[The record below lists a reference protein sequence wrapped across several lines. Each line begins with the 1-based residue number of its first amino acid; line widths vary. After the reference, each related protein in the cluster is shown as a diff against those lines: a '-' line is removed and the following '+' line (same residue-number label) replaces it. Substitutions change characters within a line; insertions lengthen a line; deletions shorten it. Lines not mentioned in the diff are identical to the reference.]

1 MPRDKGEAMSSI
13 IGYRRPYYDTQPPYL
28 YPGYKSTV
36 KRAPSAPLIRL
47 PHTLSEVTGPLFGS
61 GDVRPEDGDLTAR
74 HAAPPLGE
82 RIVVSG
88 RILDENSRPVAHAL
102 VEMWQA
108 NASGRYAHH
117 VDDHDAPLDPNFTG
131 GGRVL
136 TDASGFYSFRTI
148 KPGAYPWR
156 NHYNAWRPAHL
167 HFSLF
172 GLGLVQRLV
181 TQMYFPGDPLL
192 PYYPMDNSMRD
203 EKARERLFSQFDW
216 ERTIPGIALA
226 YRFDMVLRG
235 REDPPMETTRS

>member
-1 MPRDKGEAMSSI
+1 MSKVL
-13 IGYRRPYYDTQPPYL
+13 GYRRPYFDTQPALL
-28 YPGYKSTV
+28 YPGYRSTI
-36 KRAPSAPLIRL
+36 KRAPSKPLVPL
-47 PHTLSEVTGPLFGS
+47 QHTLSEVTGPLFGPADL
-61 GDVRPEDGDLTAR
+61 GPHDHDLTAQ
-74 HAAPPLGE
+74 HEGAPIGE

-88 RILDENSRPVAHAL
+88 RLLDENSKPVANAL
-102 VEMWQA
+102 IEMWQA
-108 NASGRYAHH
+108 NSAGRYRHD

-136 TDASGFYSFRTI
+136 TGADGSYRFITI

-192 PYYPMDNSMRD
+192 SDDPMYNSIPN
-203 EKARERLFSQFDW
+203 EKARERLISQFDW
-216 ERTIPGIALA
+216 ERTIPNIALA

-235 REDPPMETTRS
+235 REDTPMETTRS